1 MFEEEGLSNILTN
14 ENREINVLTR
24 VALYMSLPKKKILM
38 KSFFTS
44 QFSYCQLFCLSHSH
58 TINNKI
64 NSLHKRCLRTIRHR
78 PLNNFQ
84 EKIGQS
90 QYTKAVRSFQQ
101 RCSKFTGIFHIL
113 SSYKLSIDKFCPAFS
128 SIFKK
133 GMLLLVGLCL
143 SFFKILF
150 QTVFYDIYP
159 GHIKRHMTNLLSREK

>member
-44 QFSYCQLFCLSHSH
+44 QFSYCQLFCLTHSH

-101 RCSKFTGIFHIL
+101 RCSKFTGIFHIYHHINYQL
-113 SSYKLSIDKFCPAFS
+113 TNFAQ
-128 SIFKK
+128 
-133 GMLLLVGLCL
+133 LLVPYLKRVCFYSLDYVCL
-143 SFFKILF
+143 FFKSCSKLFFTIYIL
-150 QTVFYDIYP
+150 DI
-159 GHIKRHMTNLLSREK
+159 